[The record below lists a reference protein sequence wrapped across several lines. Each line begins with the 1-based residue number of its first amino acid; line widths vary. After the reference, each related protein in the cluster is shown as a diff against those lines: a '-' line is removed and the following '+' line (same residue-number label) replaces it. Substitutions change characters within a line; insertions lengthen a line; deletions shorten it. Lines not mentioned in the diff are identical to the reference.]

1 MYKNLDKIKE
11 SKHYKQLD
19 ENTLIGGFVKM
30 SVDFLII
37 CEEERIDECIKN
49 WFNRNMNW

>member
-11 SKHYKQLD
+11 SIHYKNLD
-19 ENTLIGGFVKM
+19 DSKLIDSFVKM

-37 CEEERIDECIKN
+37 CEEERIDEKIKI
-49 WFNRNMNW
+49 WFERNIN